1 MSLKQQAT
9 NSVFWSSIERFSVQ
23 GIQYVLS
30 ILIARQLLPSDY
42 GMIAMLGIFMA
53 VAQTFVDSGF
63 GNALI
68 QKKHRT
74 ETDYSTVFYF
84 NIAVAI
90 VLYAILYFCSPF
102 IASFFGEPKLDM
114 VTKVIG
120 LTLII
125 NSIGIVQQTKLTVAL
140 DFKRQAYASLVAVML
155 SGAVGIWMAYNG
167 YGVWTLV
174 WQALLNNVLR
184 VALLWCFTI
193 WKPIAVF
200 SIESFRGL
208 FAFGSKLLASQLL
221 HTIYTN
227 LYTLVIG
234 KQFAA
239 TELGFFN
246 RASTLAQFPSSNFT
260 NVIVRA
266 VYPIQCKI
274 QDDTAQLNRTFLV
287 YLRMACYVIFPIMI
301 ALCVMAEP
309 LIELLLTDKWLP
321 AVPFFQI
328 LCLAY
333 MWDPVMKINHNM
345 LNVKGR
351 SDYFLRAEIIKKAVA
366 VLILVATIPFGIT
379 VMCLGLIAY
388 SFADMLII
396 IHFTHRLTQ
405 ITLAQQTK
413 ALGPVILL
421 SATMGLVIWLTML
434 LGTTAL
440 WQLILG
446 SIAALIYY
454 FGGSYILKFNELK
467 QILSIMRNR

>member
-174 WQALLNNVLR
+174 WQALLNNILR

>member
-174 WQALLNNVLR
+174 WQALLNNILR

-413 ALGPVILL
+413 ALMPIILL
-421 SATMGLVIWLTML
+421 SVTMGLVIWLVMFIS
-434 LGTTAL
+434 TTAL

>member
-174 WQALLNNVLR
+174 WQALLNNILR

-208 FAFGSKLLASQLL
+208 FSFGSKLLASQLL

-421 SATMGLVIWLTML
+421 SATMG
-434 LGTTAL
+434 
-440 WQLILG
+440 
-446 SIAALIYY
+446 
-454 FGGSYILKFNELK
+454 
-467 QILSIMRNR
+467 

>member
-454 FGGSYILKFNELK
+454 FGGSYMLKFNELK